1 MRAPRRRRVVYLG
14 RGGRRH
20 GGGVCV
26 AVEARTGALLTIAIT
41 PLILTFNEAPN
52 LARTLS
58 RLSWADDIVV
68 VDSLSTDATAA
79 IAAEHPRVRLVPHP
93 FTSLAEQWNFGLEQ
107 TGITTDW
114 VLALDADY
122 YLTDALIE
130 ELQSLA
136 PEPDVAGYRATFKYC
151 INGQPLRGAAYP
163 PVNVLFRRSLTHVEQ
178 DGHAQRARIRGPV
191 RPLVGQILHDDR
203 KSLTH
208 WLSAQAGYM
217 RLEVEKLST
226 RSPADLALL
235 DRLRKL
241 VVVAPLVM
249 FVYCYVLRGGIL
261 DGKRGFYYALQR
273 AAAELILSLFLVDR
287 MLQPPGAPD
296 QTA

>member
-1 MRAPRRRRVVYLG
+1 M
-14 RGGRRH
+14 
-20 GGGVCV
+20 
-26 AVEARTGALLTIAIT
+26 
-41 PLILTFNEAPN
+41 
-52 LARTLS
+52 
-58 RLSWADDIVV
+58 

-79 IAAEHPRVRLVPHP
+79 IAAQFPHVRLLPHR
-93 FTSLAEQWNFGLEQ
+93 FTTLAEQWNFGLEQ
-107 TGITTDW
+107 TGIATDW

-122 YLTDALIE
+122 YLSDALIE
-130 ELQSLA
+130 ELQILA
-136 PEPDVAGYRATFKYC
+136 PDPDVAGYRATFRYC

-163 PVNVLFRRSLTHVEQ
+163 PVIVLFRRSLTHVEQ

-191 RPLVGQILHDDR
+191 RTLAGEILHDDR

-217 RLEVEKLST
+217 RLEAEKLST
-226 RSPADLALL
+226 TSSADLALF

-241 VVVAPLVM
+241 IVVAPLVM

-261 DGKRGFYYALQR
+261 DGKGGFYYALQR

-287 MLQPPGAPD
+287 MLQPPDGPD
-296 QTA
+296 QAV